1 MEKRIQNF
9 FVCYS
14 KVTYIVCIFYMDIK
28 TRMATSIKVIF
39 EIKRQN
45 KRTPVECQNLL
56 QYCVN
61 TGFC

>member
-9 FVCYS
+9 LYVILKLHILFVYL
-14 KVTYIVCIFYMDIK
+14 DIK